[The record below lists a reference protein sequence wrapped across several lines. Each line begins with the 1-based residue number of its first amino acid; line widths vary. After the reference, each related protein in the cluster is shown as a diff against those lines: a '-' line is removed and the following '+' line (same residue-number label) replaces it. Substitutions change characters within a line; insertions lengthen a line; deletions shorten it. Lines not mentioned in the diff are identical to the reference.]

1 MLLRVEG
8 LKKYFP
14 VYRGVF
20 SRVAGWVRAVDGV
33 SLSIGRGETLG
44 LVGESGSGKTTLGKT
59 VLRLLE
65 PTSGSV
71 WFEERRMDG
80 LGAEELRRLRG
91 RMQII
96 FQDPVSSLDPR
107 MTVGGSVGEPL
118 KVHRGARGAYLDEA
132 VERLL
137 EKVGLPAA
145 AVNRYP
151 HELSGGQRQRVG
163 VARAL
168 ALDPS
173 LIVCDEPVSALD
185 VSIQAQIINLLEDL
199 QEEMGLSYLFIS
211 HDLRVVEHI
220 SDRVAV
226 MYCGEI
232 IEAAARDDLYGKP
245 LHPYT
250 RALLEAVPDVGRRKG
265 PVEAPEGEVPSPLA
279 PPPGCRFHPRCRR
292 RMPVCSRERPA
303 MIAVEE
309 GREVACWLYGE

>member
-1 MLLRVEG
+1 
-8 LKKYFP
+8 
-14 VYRGVF
+14 
-20 SRVAGWVRAVDGV
+20 
-33 SLSIGRGETLG
+33 
-44 LVGESGSGKTTLGKT
+44 
-59 VLRLLE
+59 
-65 PTSGSV
+65 
-71 WFEERRMDG
+71 
-80 LGAEELRRLRG
+80 
-91 RMQII
+91 
-96 FQDPVSSLDPR
+96 
-107 MTVGGSVGEPL
+107 
-118 KVHRGARGAYLDEA
+118 
-132 VERLL
+132 
-137 EKVGLPAA
+137 VGLPAA

-220 SDRVAV
+220 SERVAV

-232 IEAAARDDLYGKP
+232 IETAARDDLYGRP

-265 PVEAPEGEVPSPLA
+265 PAAAPEGEVPSPLA

-292 RMPVCSRERPA
+292 RMSVCSRERPA
-303 MIAVEE
+303 MIAVEN
-309 GREVACWLYGE
+309 GREVACWLYDRAASHAYEGAASSPTAAAEEEGRPFEDTPT